1 MVLDEESLTVNVS
14 TVLAVFDEKYG
25 VTSNRG
31 EIRSVT
37 WGVSKVF

>member
-1 MVLDEESLTVNVS
+1 VVLDEESLTANMS

-25 VTSNRG
+25 ATSFRG

-37 WGVSKVF
+37 